1 MVCPYCGQEH
11 PDTFKFCPN
20 TAKQLFSQFK
30 ACTNEQCV
38 DFGKHILPLE
48 SKFCPSCGMKLI
60 KQEDDDSTFLSFF
73 NIKLGKT
80 NIYDI
85 DADEYVKSESPFISG
100 LKIISINN
108 IEIQR
113 NRIAMFAKQ
122 SDRKVFGIEIHDLN
136 VAELPKQWL
145 SLGIHPN
152 DIMLSMEKVLG
163 KRNFVWEEHNDPYEG
178 TIGIAYK
185 EIQTNIYIFIAISE
199 KTIVLLYL
207 SKEMKDS
214 LYDQLTNNDE
224 EISNVDE
231 ANSNEDE
238 VNSNENSC
246 PKCNSHNIEDDGTDY
261 LQYTCNECG
270 HNWGHDDT
278 VECPECGSDDIE
290 NDGTDY
296 LQYECNNCGHVWG
309 DEDVQENED
318 AIFQKLCSIIVDK
331 MGVDEEEIKYSAR
344 FVEDLGADSLDLVEL
359 TMEIEKEFLISI
371 PDDVAEN
378 LNTVGEV
385 VDYVGK
391 QSM

>member
-1 MVCPYCGQEH
+1 MICPYCGQEH

-20 TAKQLFSQFK
+20 TAKQLSPQLR
-30 ACTNEQCV
+30 ACTNAQCV
-38 DFGKHILPLE
+38 DFGKYILPLE
-48 SKFCPSCGMKLI
+48 SKFCPSCGMKLN
-60 KQEDDDSTFLSFF
+60 KQEDDDSTLLSFF

-85 DADEYVKSESPFISG
+85 DTDEYVKSECPFISG

-113 NRIAMFAKQ
+113 NRVSLLAKQ
-122 SDRKVFGIEIHDLN
+122 SDRKIFGISIDNLKEA
-136 VAELPKQWL
+136 VFPKPWL
-145 SLGIHPN
+145 SLGLHQN
-152 DIMLSMEKVLG
+152 DILLSMEKALG
-163 KRNFVWEEHNDPYEG
+163 KKNFVWEEHDDPYDG
-178 TIGIAYK
+178 TLGVAYK
-185 EIQTNIYIFIAISE
+185 EIQINVYIFIVVSE
-199 KTIVLLYL
+199 KQITVMNL

-214 LYDQLTNNDE
+214 LYDYLTNNDE

-231 ANSNEDE
+231 A
-238 VNSNENSC
+238 NSNENSC

-318 AIFQKLCSIIVDK
+318 AIFQKLCSVIVDK

-391 QSM
+391 QTN